1 MQAAGLPAPG
11 GVRYDLVG
19 RLVEETGLTRAT
31 AATILQGMAPETF
44 AMFRLNP
51 EDFLLQASRL
61 INREKA
67 AAVVR
72 HITYHR
78 LDASYDA
85 ALFTN
90 TVRRGRLGCTAV
102 PAAHSISDYVIC
114 DTDRERA
121 FAEALEASE
130 AVRLYVRLPKSF
142 FIPTPVGR
150 YTPDWAIALRDRAGN
165 PVYFVA
171 ETSGGAPQPQGVEA
185 AKIQCARAHFA
196 AVSGG
201 EVMCGAVR
209 DLDELLRIV
218 G

>member
-1 MQAAGLPAPG
+1 
-11 GVRYDLVG
+11 
-19 RLVEETGLTRAT
+19 
-31 AATILQGMAPETF
+31 
-44 AMFRLNP
+44 MFRLNP

-90 TVRRGRLGCTAV
+90 AVRRGRLGCTAV

-150 YTPDWAIALRDRAGN
+150 YTPTGPSPSGTAQGIPSISWQRPAARPHSPRAWRRRN
-165 PVYFVA
+165 SSAPAHTSPRSAA
-171 ETSGGAPQPQGVEA
+171 E
-185 AKIQCARAHFA
+185 R
-196 AVSGG
+196 
-201 EVMCGAVR
+201 
-209 DLDELLRIV
+209 
-218 G
+218 

>member
-1 MQAAGLPAPG
+1 
-11 GVRYDLVG
+11 
-19 RLVEETGLTRAT
+19 
-31 AATILQGMAPETF
+31 
-44 AMFRLNP
+44 MFRLNP

-90 TVRRGRLGCTAV
+90 AVRRGRLGCTAV

-171 ETSGGAPQPQGVEA
+171 ETSGGGPAAPGRGGGENPV
-185 AKIQCARAHFA
+185 RPRPLR

>member
-1 MQAAGLPAPG
+1 ML
-11 GVRYDLVG
+11 
-19 RLVEETGLTRAT
+19 
-31 AATILQGMAPETF
+31 
-44 AMFRLNP
+44 FR
-51 EDFLLQASRL
+51 S
-61 INREKA
+61 
-67 AAVVR
+67 
-72 HITYHR
+72 
-78 LDASYDA
+78 
-85 ALFTN
+85 
-90 TVRRGRLGCTAV
+90 CTAV

-150 YTPDWAIALRDRAGN
+150 YTPDWAIALRDRAGD

-171 ETSGGAPQPQGVEA
+171 ETSGKAPQPQGVEA
-185 AKIQCARAHFA
+185 AKLQCARAHFA